1 MNNTPPRMFGDA
13 PPPANENQKLL
24 FMSAMALLLIGAL
37 VTMKSGAG
45 DTEEKLAS
53 DAGQQEPAKDISIP
67 ALDINILNALV
78 SDRTEESR
86 VIQEEEGREFLLN
99 YTAKLADAH
108 YRALNAT
115 VLTADTNSQVLA
127 DPNAW
132 RGRALRMRGYIQEL
146 REKARPN
153 GGKYFTGTMTLDDGS
168 SGHFVVTRLD
178 NKDMREGSSVR
189 IDGIVMKVFRGE
201 IGDGWIE
208 APLVVGRLAARSFP
222 ALYTEENGEF
232 TETELA
238 HIVNDDM
245 LNGIGSLP
253 FEEKWKLLGRA
264 AYSADKVNWSE
275 TEILDRELLAKLLEN
290 GDSYRGVPLRLPLD
304 GVAVLNTSTDRVG
317 ENPARIDRVTDGWIA
332 ETSWLSTV
340 PAVHFLGP
348 FDIDYPV
355 NDHTVAVGKGFF
367 FKNLAYESTDAG
379 LRRAP
384 VFVLTNLDE
393 LRRGEENMVTY
404 LTYLVFGVCV
414 SIGALIFFLLKRDA
428 NSSAEFQKRLAAR
441 KRKRPS
447 INAAN

>member
-1 MNNTPPRMFGDA
+1 
-13 PPPANENQKLL
+13 
-24 FMSAMALLLIGAL
+24 
-37 VTMKSGAG
+37 
-45 DTEEKLAS
+45 
-53 DAGQQEPAKDISIP
+53 
-67 ALDINILNALV
+67 
-78 SDRTEESR
+78 
-86 VIQEEEGREFLLN
+86 
-99 YTAKLADAH
+99 
-108 YRALNAT
+108 
-115 VLTADTNSQVLA
+115 
-127 DPNAW
+127 
-132 RGRALRMRGYIQEL
+132 
-146 REKARPN
+146 
-153 GGKYFTGTMTLDDGS
+153 
-168 SGHFVVTRLD
+168 
-178 NKDMREGSSVR
+178 
-189 IDGIVMKVFRGE
+189 
-201 IGDGWIE
+201 E

-393 LRRGEENMVTY
+393 LRRGEENMVGY

-428 NSSAEFQKRLAAR
+428 SSSAEFQKRLAAR